1 MSAQYF
7 HLLRRQMIRPYRK
20 PLMIVAPKTMLRSP
34 DASSPIT
41 EMGQHTKFQKI
52 IPDNRMSASRVILCG
67 GRHYFTLKKAVE
79 ERGISDKVELVRVEE
94 VSPFP
99 AVELSEQLN
108 KYKNAEEFFWCQE
121 EPRNAG
127 CWSFMQPRFKNILG
141 LDLIYA
147 GRPELPSPAVGI
159 GSMHKIQ
166 LESIVDDALRG
177 I

>member
-1 MSAQYF
+1 
-7 HLLRRQMIRPYRK
+7 
-20 PLMIVAPKTMLRSP
+20 
-34 DASSPIT
+34 
-41 EMGQHTKFQKI
+41 MG
-52 IPDNRMSASRVILCG
+52 
-67 GRHYFTLKKAVE
+67 
-79 ERGISDKVELVRVEE
+79 
-94 VSPFP
+94 
-99 AVELSEQLN
+99 LSEQLN

-166 LESIVDDALRG
+166 LESIEDDLANSNRPNKFEFLISSKLSNYLFRKK
-177 I
+177 